1 MSQVSFYILS
11 ASGEIARQQFACRL
25 AEKAYRMKNCVHIKA
40 ASRQA
45 AEKLDELLWTF
56 RQGSFV
62 PHEIVQAGTQESA
75 SPVTIS
81 FDTVANTMCDLYINL
96 GDAIPDS
103 ASTFPRIAEI
113 VTGDEELRL
122 LSRERFVH
130 YRNDGHTLETH
141 KL

>member
-1 MSQVSFYILS
+1 MSQVSFYVLR
-11 ASGEIARQQFACRL
+11 ASGEVARQQFACRL
-25 AEKAYRMKNCVHIKA
+25 AEKAYRMKNCVHIKTA
-40 ASRQA
+40 TKQA
-45 AEKLDELLWTF
+45 AEKLNELLWTF

-62 PHEIVQAGTQESA
+62 PHEILQSGAQDSA

-81 FDTVANTMCDLYINL
+81 FDAAINTRCDLYINL

-103 ASTFPRIAEI
+103 ASNFPRIAEI
-113 VTGDEELRL
+113 VTVDEELKL

-141 KL
+141 TL